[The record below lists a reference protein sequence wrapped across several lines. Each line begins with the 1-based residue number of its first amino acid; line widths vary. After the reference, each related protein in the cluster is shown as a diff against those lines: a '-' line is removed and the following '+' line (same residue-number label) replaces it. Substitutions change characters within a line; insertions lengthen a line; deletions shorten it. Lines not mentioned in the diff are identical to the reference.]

1 MKLETLSLKTII
13 NELDFLR
20 KTVIIQG
27 NVSKKRFV
35 ASILKEKIPDPRN
48 VKERCQSFIRKK
60 NTKWVKQSE
69 IITYQIKIL
78 KTQTLLILNQLLQN
92 TKTFRINYP
101 RLYGRLTV
109 FQVGSNCSLYNDT
122 KKEKIF

>member
-35 ASILKEKIPDPRN
+35 ASILKEKIPDPCN

-60 NTKWVKQSE
+60 NTK
-69 IITYQIKIL
+69 
-78 KTQTLLILNQLLQN
+78 
-92 TKTFRINYP
+92 
-101 RLYGRLTV
+101 
-109 FQVGSNCSLYNDT
+109 
-122 KKEKIF
+122 